1 MSYKFNPDLVTE
13 KEDFPQYEEHLA
25 VLIFD
30 THTMDDG
37 YGNFSSEPMIRY
49 MAFEEEKDLTSWV
62 LNNQSKKF
70 QVIKVRPVTYT
81 MTAKLNL
88 E

>member
-1 MSYKFNPDLVTE
+1 MSYRFSPDLVTE
-13 KEDFPQYEEHLA
+13 KKDFPQYEEHLA

-30 THTMDDG
+30 TYTIDDG
-37 YGNFSSEPMIRY
+37 CGNFSSEPMIRY
-49 MAFEEEKDLTSWV
+49 MAFEEEKDLTSWI

-70 QVIKVRPVTYT
+70 QIIKVKPVTYT
-81 MTAKLNL
+81 MTAKLDL